1 MAIKKENSKSAIDRV
16 QAVLDQVKVR
26 HDQVVELTV
35 STGAQFVKDTDARM
49 VETAGYT
56 YPWFGE
62 REKVANSRFVGAV
75 RIKCEPELAAKLGTG
90 TIWDYFWGDVPECC
104 VINAV
109 KKLRDACKERN
120 NHEEARIADT
130 LVADLMNQ
138 TFYVK

>member
-1 MAIKKENSKSAIDRV
+1 MAIKKETSKSAIDRV
-16 QAVLDQVKVR
+16 QAVLDQVKAR
-26 HDQVVELTV
+26 HDRVVELTV
-35 STGAQFVKDTDARM
+35 TTGAQFVKDTDARM

-75 RIKCEPELAAKLGTG
+75 RIKCEPELAEKLGTG

-104 VINAV
+104 AINTV
-109 KKLRDACKERN
+109 KKLRDACKERK

-138 TFYVK
+138 TFYAK

>member
-16 QAVLDQVKVR
+16 QAVLDQVKAR
-26 HDQVVELTV
+26 HGRVVELTV
-35 STGAQFVKDTDARM
+35 STGAQFVKDADARM
-49 VETAGYT
+49 VATTGRT

-62 REKVANSRFVGAV
+62 REKAANARFVGTV
-75 RIKCEPELAAKLGTG
+75 RIKCEPELAAKLGTD
-90 TIWDYFWGDVPECC
+90 TIWDYFYGDVPECC
-104 VINAV
+104 AINTV

-138 TFYVK
+138 TFYAK